1 MKKDTTTKQTAKT
14 IDNVIAD
21 IKYGL
26 QNCKLKKT
34 GNNKFAGFNYFELG
48 DFLPQ
53 LTQLIHDNGANDMFT
68 IEKGDNDDMW
78 AVLRIKYNDKT
89 VSTCM
94 PFKEYSAPKGMQE
107 IQYLGGLMTYYR
119 RYLYM
124 AMFNI
129 SESDLVDSLDNE
141 KAKPVVK
148 PEPKKQEV
156 KHERTEKELEN
167 KVNQEQI
174 EFLKKI
180 GYEGDFDNLTVKD
193 ALGIV
198 DAWKMQKTEEETKQ
212 PEPEQSKQPDKP
224 ATDKQKM
231 LLARFFK
238 EGKWNGD
245 IEYLNHISAREAS
258 EVLSRLVTQGKED

>member
-1 MKKDTTTKQTAKT
+1 MKKDTTKQTAKT

-21 IKYGL
+21 IKYDL

-53 LTQLIHDNGANDMFT
+53 LTKLIHDNGANDIFT
-68 IEKGDNDDMW
+68 IEKVDMDNDNLW
-78 AVLRIKYNDKT
+78 AVLRIKYNGET
-89 VSTCM
+89 VSTWM
-94 PFKEYSAPKGMQE
+94 PFREYSAPKGMQE

-141 KAKPVVK
+141 KTKPVVK
-148 PEPKKQEV
+148 SEPKKQEV
-156 KHERTEKELEN
+156 KHERTEEELGN

-193 ALGIV
+193 ALQIV
-198 DAWKMQKTEEETKQ
+198 DKWKLQKDDNQQQEQ
-212 PEPEQSKQPDKP
+212 PKAEDKP
-224 ATDKQKM
+224 ATSKQKM
-231 LLARFFK
+231 LLAKFYD
-238 EGKWNGD
+238 EGKWQGD
-245 IEYLNHISAREAS
+245 LDNITSREAT
-258 EVLSRLVTQGKED
+258 EIISRLVTQGKED